1 MSKRTL
7 FLQLLLL
14 VSMFTFSQRIMENLS
29 RGLVAVKTASNTVFL
44 SWRLLGSDTDDT
56 AFNLYRNGVK
66 INSTPLTGATNFTD
80 TGSTGSSYT
89 VKTVRNGAETG
100 ESYSASVLTTNY
112 FDIPLKVPAAM
123 TMPDGS
129 TCTYSPND
137 CSTGDLDGDGNLDIV
152 VKWEPSNAK
161 DNSQSGHTGNV
172 YLDGYKLDGTF
183 LFRIDLGKNIRAGA
197 HYTQFQVADY
207 DGDGK
212 AEIACKTAPG
222 TKDGKGNFI
231 SKGPAASASHATDY
245 RNSAGYILSGPE
257 YFTVFSGQT
266 GEELA
271 TANYNPARGT
281 VSSWG
286 DNYGNRV
293 DRFLAGTAWLD
304 GVLPSII
311 MCRGYYTRAVIAAW
325 NYRNGVLSNIWTY
338 DSGNSNTGLYGQ
350 GNHNMSVGDVD
361 DDGRDEIIWGSGAVD
376 HDGKLMYRTGLGHG
390 DAMHVSDMDPDRK
403 GLEVWTVH
411 ESTSAAYGEELHD
424 ARTGAIIWGTYTG
437 SDNGRGLAANIVAGN
452 RSFEMWSGASSTVK
466 NKSGQAAG
474 SSRPSVNFR
483 IYWDGDLESELLDG
497 TSITKYLSGT
507 LLSASGCSSNNSTKS
522 TPNLSADL
530 FGDWREEVV
539 FRTNDNTRLRV
550 FTTTAPTTARLYTLM
565 HDPVY
570 RAAIAWQNTAYNQ
583 PPHAGFYIGSDMD
596 TPPASPVFTSHKRWK
611 NGAAWDASGTQAWIG
626 ANGQA
631 TDFQQQD
638 AVVFDHSNGLTNP
651 AQGNAA
657 VILSGILT
665 PSDILVNSPY
675 TVEWKGEGSISGSTA
690 LKKLGSGALILQQNN
705 NFTGN
710 TTVWNG
716 ALYNNGFLSGS
727 KVAVKSFST
736 LGGTGRFGED
746 VEMGHLSTLEAG
758 RVAGAV
764 AGVKF
769 DKQLIVT
776 GTTTLN
782 FDIQLNGNKVVAHD
796 TLFINGNFS
805 FMTATTLQLRTG
817 TYPLV
822 PGNYPLIQCAGTIGG
837 ELSKV
842 VVKGVPSY
850 LSYSLVNQNGIITL
864 SVSAPAI
871 LTWKGAVNNNWDNGV
886 SNNWVMG
893 DVTRGFNGND
903 SVLFN
908 DETDSRT
915 VTVSDNVMPAHV
927 FVESDGNYSFSGS
940 GAIGGNSGMTK
951 KGTGNLVL
959 SNTNSFTGPL
969 LIEGGNVITSTI
981 TNGGVASPIGAASKT
996 ATNWVINGGKFTY
1009 AGNTIATDRN
1019 ISLGVNGG
1027 GVSVSNSSTVLTT
1040 GQISGPGRLTK
1051 EGPGRLAFASSNTYQ
1066 GGTTI
1071 AGGTIGLTTDIANTF
1086 GLSGG
1091 DTITLAGGSIAMY
1104 NSTTTDN
1111 TSNWNLKVPAGSTG
1125 TLMVDGRSVISGSL
1139 TGEGTLNYFTPFT
1152 ANVLASDVSLFQGTL
1167 NVTTSPT
1174 GGTFLIYNQ
1183 KGYAGAHI
1191 NLNNNVTMMYP
1202 ANETVTIP
1210 IGELSGQSKSVLGA
1224 GGTGV
1229 CTITWE
1235 VGSRNTNTTF
1245 NGTIV
1250 DLNYKNTGAV
1260 AAIRKAGSGIWTLTN
1275 ANTYSG
1281 TTTVAGGELVVNN
1294 TSGSGTGTGEVTV
1307 LSDARLSGSGTIAGN
1322 ITVQEGGEL
1331 APDALTSQQDIRI
1344 LPGGFLSFDLNPE
1357 TAANDVVTV
1366 GDTLVMAGILQLTAA
1381 EATSYAVGNQF
1392 KLINGVVKGL
1402 PAEIRPLTP
1411 GEGLAWDLTAF
1422 ESEGILRVTTGTGLQ
1437 SIRAGVEVY
1446 PNPVQDV
1453 LIIGFKQA
1461 VSTVKVSVLSLTG
1474 ARVLSEEFTNNTAIQ
1489 LNMSQLPSGSYLVH
1503 IQTEEHTITERI
1515 IKY

>member
-1 MSKRTL
+1 MSRRTL
-7 FLQLLLL
+7 FLHLMLL
-14 VSMFTFSQRIMENLS
+14 VSMLTFSQRIMENLS
-29 RGLVAVKTASNTVFL
+29 RGLVAVKTSANSVFL

-66 INSTPLTGATNFTD
+66 INSAPFTGATNYTD
-80 TGSTGSSYT
+80 ASSTANSYT
-89 VKTVRNGAETG
+89 VKTVRNGIETG
-100 ESYSASVLTTNY
+100 ESFTAAVLATNY
-112 FDIPLKVPAAM
+112 FDIPLKVPASMA
-123 TMPDGS
+123 MPDSS

-245 RNSAGYILSGPE
+245 RNSGGYILNGPE
-257 YFTVFSGQT
+257 YFTVFSGLT

-325 NYRNGVLSNIWTY
+325 NYRNGVLTNIWTY

-411 ESTSAAYGEELHD
+411 ESSSAAYGEELHD

-437 SDNGRGLAANIVAGN
+437 NDNGRGLAANIVAGN

-466 NKSGQAAG
+466 NKSGQTAG

-497 TSITKYLSGT
+497 TSITKYMGST
-507 LLSASGCSSNNSTKS
+507 LLSASGCSSNNGTKS

-530 FGDWREEVV
+530 FGDWREEVI

-596 TPPASPVFTSHKRWK
+596 TPPASPVFTSRKRWK
-611 NGAAWDASGTQAWIG
+611 NGTAWDATGTPAWTG
-626 ANGQA
+626 ADEQA
-631 TDFQQQD
+631 TAFQQQD

-657 VILSGILT
+657 VILSGTLT

-675 TVEWKGEGSISGSTA
+675 TVEWKGEGSVSGATA

-705 NFTGN
+705 NFTGT

-716 ALYNNGFLSGS
+716 SLYNNGNLSGS

-736 LGGTGRFGED
+736 LGGTGRFGQD

-758 RVAGAV
+758 MLSGAIAGLH
-764 AGVKF
+764 F
-769 DKQLIVT
+769 DQQLKLS
-776 GTTTLN
+776 GTTTLH
-782 FDIQLNGNKVVAHD
+782 FDIQLSGNKVLAHD
-796 TLFINGNFS
+796 TLYINGSFS
-805 FMTATTLQLRTG
+805 FPASTTLQLRTG

-822 PGNYPLIQCAGTIGG
+822 PGNYPLIQCTGTIEG

-850 LSYSLVNQNGIITL
+850 LSYSLVNKNGTITL

-893 DVTRGFNGND
+893 EVTRGFNGND

-915 VTVSDNVMPAHV
+915 ITVSDNVMPAHV

-940 GAIGGNSGMTK
+940 GAIGGTGGLTK

-959 SNTNSFTGPL
+959 SNTNTFSGPL
-969 LIEGGNVITSTI
+969 VIEGGSVITSTI
-981 TNGGVASPIGAASKT
+981 TNGGVASPLGAAPKI
-996 ATNWVINGGKFTY
+996 ATNLVLNGGKLTY
-1009 AGNTIATDRN
+1009 AGTTTTTDRN

-1027 GVSVSNSSTVLTT
+1027 GITVSNSSTVLTSA
-1040 GQISGPGRLTK
+1040 QFSGPGRLTK
-1051 EGPGRLAFASSNTYQ
+1051 EGPGRLAFAASNTYQ

-1086 GLSGG
+1086 GLSSG

-1104 NSTTTDN
+1104 NSTATDN
-1111 TSNWNLKVPAGSTG
+1111 TSTWNLKIPAGSTG
-1125 TLMVDGRSVISGSL
+1125 TLMVDGRSVISGSI

-1167 NVTTSPT
+1167 NITTSPT
-1174 GGTFLIYNQ
+1174 GGSFLIYNQ
-1183 KGYAGAHI
+1183 KGYAGTRI

-1210 IGELSGQSKSVLGA
+1210 IGELAGQSRSVLGA

-1235 VGSRNTNTTF
+1235 VGARNTNTTF
-1245 NGTIV
+1245 NGTIE
-1250 DLNYKNTGAV
+1250 DLNYKNTGAI
-1260 AAIRKAGSGIWTLTN
+1260 AAIRKVGSGSWTLTN

-1294 TSGSGTGTGEVTV
+1294 TSGSGTGTGDVAV
-1307 LSDARLSGSGTIAGN
+1307 LSDARLSGSGTIAG
-1322 ITVQEGGEL
+1322 ITTIQEGGEL
-1331 APDALTSQQDIRI
+1331 ASAALNFQRSVTIEA
-1344 LPGGFLSFDLNPE
+1344 GGFLSFELDPSALTN
-1357 TAANDVVTV
+1357 TKLTV
-1366 GDTLVMAGILQLTAA
+1366 ADTLYMQGILQLNLPDN
-1381 EATSYAVGNQF
+1381 TSFASGNQF
-1392 KLINGVVKGL
+1392 KVVEGPVKGL

-1411 GEGLAWDLTAF
+1411 GRDLAWDLSAF
-1422 ESEGILRVTTGTGLQ
+1422 ESEGIIRVTTGTGLIPVNTAL
-1437 SIRAGVEVY
+1437 SVY
-1446 PNPVQDV
+1446 PNPVQE
-1453 LIIGFKQA
+1453 IINIRLNNAASSAKIQIFA
-1461 VSTVKVSVLSLTG
+1461 LTG
-1474 ARVLSEEFTNNTAIQ
+1474 GALMVEQYNDTDEIR
-1489 LNMSQLPSGSYLVH
+1489 LNVAHLPSGSYLLQ
-1503 IQTEEHTITERI
+1503 IQTEEYTLTERV